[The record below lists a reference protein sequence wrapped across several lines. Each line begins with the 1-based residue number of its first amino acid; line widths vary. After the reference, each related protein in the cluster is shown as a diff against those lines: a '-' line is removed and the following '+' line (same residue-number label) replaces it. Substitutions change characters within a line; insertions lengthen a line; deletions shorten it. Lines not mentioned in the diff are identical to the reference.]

1 MRILI
6 AEDNDINALLAGRL
20 IEHLGGRSVRAS
32 NGVEA
37 LDLLELTL
45 LPGAPRFDVV
55 LFDVRMPDLDG
66 LSAIKR
72 WRVEEQMLGRPRVPA
87 VALTANAFR
96 EDRDACFAAG
106 FDAFLAKPLDR
117 LAFVGTLTKLIGG
130 EVRAVA

>member
-1 MRILI
+1 M
-6 AEDNDINALLAGRL
+6 LAGRL

-37 LDLLELTL
+37 LELLELTRMH
-45 LPGAPRFDVV
+45 GAPQFDVV

-66 LSAIKR
+66 LSAMQR
-72 WRVEEQMLGRPRVPA
+72 WRAQEQAFGRPRVPA

-117 LAFVGTLTKLIGG
+117 LAFVSTLTKLTG
-130 EVRAVA
+130 ETPRAVA